1 MATAFRAGQVLRR
14 AIKVYGVE
22 GTVLADFDADGVTFK
37 VLGSRTEVRLPWR
50 AAVEASTTPDNVKSY
65 DAGKPLQVLQHAAEG
80 LVQRR
85 TKRLTKKIQEEIK
98 EAR

>member
-1 MATAFRAGQVLRR
+1 MVKFKVGQVLRR

-22 GTVLADFDADGVTFK
+22 GTVIAAMDESGVTFK
-37 VLGSRTEVRLPWR
+37 AEGSRTEVRLSWR